1 MYHFEKYINQD
12 NKNMFKQFSIDG
24 GVTAPSGFYADGIH
38 AGLKKNELLDMAFI
52 YTPKVANI
60 GSIFT
65 SNRFQASPLR
75 HFQKHNIKQTNFILI
90 NSRNAN
96 AMTGKK
102 GIEDIETLFGHLSQ
116 KLPIINPVMSSTGVI
131 GVYLPLEKLIAGAE
145 KFDLNIKN
153 GDRAAQ
159 AIMTTD
165 AYKKEI
171 AIRVELEDG
180 RTYSVG
186 GMAKGAGMI
195 NPAMATM
202 LAFITTD
209 LEISTDELNRLLRK
223 HSRTTFNAIS
233 VDGDTSTND
242 TVFAIAN
249 GEAGFYDEV
258 SFDSTL
264 EMVMKYLALQIV
276 ADGEGAKKLVSFHV
290 RGAKSDND
298 AEKIA
303 KTLGD
308 SLLIKTALFGE
319 DPNWGRIAMG
329 IGASGVEVS
338 EETLTI
344 AYEDVKVFENGLNLF
359 NREIEEKAYAIMR
372 RKEFTIYCYLGLGNG
387 EFKSYACDLGYEYVK
402 INADYRT

>member
-1 MYHFEKYINQD
+1 
-12 NKNMFKQFSIDG
+12 MFKQFSIDG

-38 AGLKKNELLDMAFI
+38 AGLKKNALLDMAFI
-52 YTPKVANI
+52 YSPKIANI
-60 GSIFT
+60 GAIFT
-65 SNRFQASPLR
+65 SNRFQAGPLR
-75 HFQKHNIKQTNFILI
+75 HFQKHNIRETNFILI

-96 AMTGKK
+96 AMTGSK
-102 GIEDIETLFGHLSQ
+102 GIADIESLFDHLS
-116 KLPIINPVMSSTGVI
+116 KKINLHNPVMSSTGVI

-145 KFDLNIKN
+145 QFDLTAKN
-153 GDRAAQ
+153 GDRAAR

-171 AIRVELEDG
+171 AIRVELENG
-180 RTYSVG
+180 KSYSVG

-202 LAFITTD
+202 LCFITTD
-209 LEISTDELNRLLRK
+209 LEVSSDDLTRLLRK
-223 HSRTTFNAIS
+223 NTRTTFNAIS

-249 GEAGFYDEV
+249 GEAGFYDEE

-264 EMVMKYLALQIV
+264 QMIMKYLALQIV

-290 RGAKSDND
+290 RGAKSEAD

-338 EETLTI
+338 EEKLSI

-359 NREIEEKAYAIMR
+359 NAEIEARAYAIMK
-372 RKEFTIYCYLGLGNG
+372 RKEFTIYCDLGLGDG